1 MLRQNPKDEKEMRV
15 LLISANTER
24 INLPT
29 IPLGLGY
36 VAAATR
42 RAGHE
47 VSFLDLMVED
57 DAGTVV
63 RAALERLRPDVI
75 GISVR
80 NIDDQKME
88 GTRFLLEP
96 VKALVAVCR
105 ELSQATVVLGGAG
118 YSIYPESVL
127 DYVGADMGIQGEG
140 EVAFPMLLDSLVR
153 GADPTEIPGLYLRG
167 RGMQKE
173 RIFERNLD
181 SLAMPEDHLRVPPAD
196 MSEDFWLPLQTRR
209 GCPMRCSY
217 CSTATIEGTVTRRR
231 SPGLVVQEIARL
243 VDKGFSRF
251 HFVDNT
257 FNLPASYA
265 KDLCRRITASGLD
278 ITWRCILYPWK
289 VDEELVREMARAGCR
304 EVSLGFESGNE
315 EILWAMNKRFSPDA
329 VRRISRILG
338 DYGIRRMGFLLLGGP
353 GETRESVEE
362 SLGFAES
369 LTLEAMKVTTGIR
382 IYPYTALARIAV
394 ADGTIAPDDNL
405 FLPRFYLVRELREWL
420 PETVKT
426 WLVGRPNWMT

>member
-1 MLRQNPKDEKEMRV
+1 MKV

-36 VAAATR
+36 VAAATKK
-42 RAGHE
+42 AGHE
-47 VSFLDLMVED
+47 VAFLDLMVEED
-57 DAGTVV
+57 PGTIVSEI
-63 RAALERLRPDVI
+63 LERFRPEAI

-96 VKALVAVCR
+96 IKAVIARCR
-105 ELSQATVVLGGAG
+105 TLTDAPLVLGGAG

-127 DYVGADMGIQGEG
+127 DYLGAEMGIQGEG
-140 EVAFPMLLDSLVR
+140 ERAFPMLLDRLFE
-153 GADPTEIPGLYLRG
+153 GDDPSDVPGLYVRG
-167 RGMQKE
+167 RGLQRE
-173 RIFERNLD
+173 REFKRNLD
-181 SLAMPEDHLRVPPAD
+181 SLPVPDDHLSIPP
-196 MSEDFWLPLQTRR
+196 SEVTEEFWLPVQTRR
-209 GCPMRCSY
+209 GCPMGCSY

-231 SPGLVVQEIARL
+231 SLERVVQEIARL
-243 VDKGFSRF
+243 VARGFSRF

-257 FNLPASYA
+257 FNLPAAYA
-265 KDLCRRITASGLD
+265 KDLCQRIRASGLD
-278 ITWRCILYPWK
+278 ITWRCIFYPWK
-289 VDEELVREMARAGCR
+289 VDEELVREMARAGCW

-315 EILWAMNKRFSPDA
+315 EILRAMNKRFSPDA
-329 VRRISRILG
+329 VRRTSRILG

-369 LTLEAMKVTTGIR
+369 LGLEAMKVTTGIR
-382 IYPYTALARIAV
+382 IYPYTALAKIAV

>member
-1 MLRQNPKDEKEMRV
+1 MRV
-15 LLISANTER
+15 LLVSANTER

-42 RAGHE
+42 KAGHE
-47 VSFLDLMVED
+47 VAFLDLMVEED
-57 DAGTVV
+57 PGTVV
-63 RAALERLRPDVI
+63 SEILERFRPEVI

-96 VKALVAVCR
+96 IKAVIARCR
-105 ELSQATVVLGGAG
+105 ALTRAPIVLGGAG

-127 DYVGADMGIQGEG
+127 DYLGAEMGIQGEG
-140 EVAFPMLLDSLVR
+140 EWAFPLLLDRLSEGADPSGIPGLCLLGRGVQGERTFERDLDSLPVP
-153 GADPTEIPGLYLRG
+153 D
-167 RGMQKE
+167 
-173 RIFERNLD
+173 
-181 SLAMPEDHLRVPPAD
+181 DHLSIPP
-196 MSEDFWLPLQTRR
+196 SEVTDEFWLPVQTRR
-209 GCPMRCSY
+209 GCPMGCSY

-231 SPGLVVQEIARL
+231 SSELVVQEIARL
-243 VDKGFSRF
+243 VHRGFHRF

-257 FNLPASYA
+257 FNLPVAYA
-265 KDLCRRITASGLD
+265 RDLCQRIKASGLD

-289 VDEELVREMARAGCR
+289 VDEELVREMARAGCW
-304 EVSLGFESGNE
+304 EVSLGFESGNAE
-315 EILWAMNKRFSPDA
+315 VLRALNKRFSPDE

-369 LTLEAMKVTTGIR
+369 LKLEAMKVTTGIR
-382 IYPYTALARIAV
+382 IYPYTALARMAV
-394 ADGTIAPDDNL
+394 ADGTIPPDDNL
-405 FLPRFYLVRELREWL
+405 LLPRFYLVKELREWL
-420 PETVKT
+420 PETVKA